1 MPTRRGIHYRRQRET
16 DNGTSRRARGFFGA
30 SRRAQLNEELG
41 FFPASVDPE
50 SAARHRREAAESDA
64 DDAAYLLEY
73 GPNGYKRNRWRH
85 LTEKKRQMEVEAA
98 GRATVADLYE

>member
-1 MPTRRGIHYRRQRET
+1 MST
-16 DNGTSRRARGFFGA
+16 TSTKTILAIA
-30 SRRAQLNEELG
+30 SGGGHWIQLLRLKSAFEG
-41 FFPASVDPE
+41 HRVIYASVDPD
-50 SAARHRREAAESDA
+50 SVARHRRETAESEA
-64 DDAAYLLEY
+64 DYAAYLLEY